1 MTIGILSRGIWRI
14 PHLDALLG
22 EDTRWL
28 GRAGA
33 YQPRT
38 VRAIAGWGR
47 KASAGR
53 ARAVA
58 ARFGK
63 PYIALEDGFL
73 RSLDLAVTG
82 AAPLSML
89 CDAVGIYYDATQP
102 SAVEDAIRDGHPT
115 AAELADAQRAMALIV
130 RHRLSKYN
138 HAPDLTLPG
147 GRPRVLVIDQTE
159 GDRSVALGG
168 AGPETFATMLE
179 AARREHPGAQI
190 VVKTHPDVVA
200 DRRRGYLSAIATDP
214 DPDIMLLATDCCP
227 LGLIAQCDH
236 VYAVTSQM
244 GFEALLLGKP
254 VTSFGLPWYA
264 GWGLTDDR
272 HPGIAGL
279 RERRP
284 APRSLAQLFV
294 AAYLRCTR
302 YLQPATGRPGTIF
315 DVIDWLAHN
324 KALRGRDR
332 GTWIC
337 VGMSLWKR
345 AVVTPFLRQPGVTL
359 RFARRLG
366 PGDLQRLP
374 ADATLV
380 VWGSRQRALCIAAAA
395 LGIPLVRVEDGF
407 VRSAGLGSDLHGP
420 LSLAIDDSGIYYDPA
435 SGSRLEA
442 LLAATVLEAGQH
454 ARAERLRDML
464 VRLRISKYNVGGA
477 FTLHPAATGRRV
489 VLVPGQ
495 VEDDASVL
503 AGSPHVRTNLAL
515 LRAVRAIH
523 PEAWIVYKPHPDVLA
538 GNRPGALARAEAAGL
553 ADQIATDANISA
565 CIAAADEV
573 HTMTS
578 LAGFEALLH
587 GKAVHC
593 YGGPFYA
600 GWGMTVDHF
609 PLPHRTRVLPLATLV
624 YVALCSYPRYR
635 LPGGAGFCTVED
647 VVGHLHAQTSGAP
660 VRCGS
665 GWTVR
670 RWRKLA
676 QLAAALAPGRG
687 TGR

>member
-1 MTIGILSRGIWRI
+1 MTIGILSRGIRRI

-33 YQPRT
+33 CQPRT

-47 KASAGR
+47 KASAER
-53 ARAVA
+53 ARALA
-58 ARFGK
+58 AKLGK
-63 PYIALEDGFL
+63 PFIALEDGFL

-102 SAVEDAIRDGHPT
+102 SAVEDAIRDGNPG

-138 HAPDLTLPG
+138 HAPDVTLPG

-168 AGPETFATMLE
+168 AGPQTFAAMLD
-179 AARREHPGAQI
+179 AARREHPDAQI

-200 DRRRGYLSAIATDP
+200 DRRRGYLSAIAADP
-214 DPDIMLLATDCCP
+214 NVTLLATDCSP
-227 LGLIAQCDH
+227 LGLLAQCDH

-254 VTSFGLPWYA
+254 VTCFGLPWYA

-284 APRSLAQLFV
+284 APRSLAQLFA

-302 YLQPATGRPGTIF
+302 YLHPATGRPGTIF

-324 KALRGRDR
+324 KALRGMDR
-332 GTWIC
+332 GTWVC
-337 VGMSLWKR
+337 AGMSLWKQ

-359 RFARRLG
+359 RFARRLR

-380 VWGSRQRALCIAAAA
+380 VWGSRQRALRIAAAA

-420 LSLAIDDSGIYYDPA
+420 LSLAIDGGGIYYDPA

-442 LLAATVLEAGQH
+442 LLATTVLDSEQQ

-477 FTLHPAATGRRV
+477 FTLHPAAARRRV

-515 LRAVRAIH
+515 LQAVRAIR
-523 PEAWIVYKPHPDVLA
+523 PDAWIVYKPHPDVLA
-538 GNRPGALARAEAAGL
+538 GNRAGRVEQADAARL
-553 ADQIATDANISA
+553 ADQIAVGANISA

-578 LAGFEALLH
+578 LAGFEALLQ

-593 YGGPFYA
+593 HGGPFYA
-600 GWGMTVDHF
+600 GWGLTVDHF

-647 VVGHLHAQTSGAP
+647 VVAHLHAQTSGAA
-660 VRCGS
+660 VQGGS
-665 GWTVR
+665 GWTAR
-670 RWRKLA
+670 RWRKLT
-676 QLAAALAPGRG
+676 QLAAALAPGRRA
-687 TGR
+687 GR